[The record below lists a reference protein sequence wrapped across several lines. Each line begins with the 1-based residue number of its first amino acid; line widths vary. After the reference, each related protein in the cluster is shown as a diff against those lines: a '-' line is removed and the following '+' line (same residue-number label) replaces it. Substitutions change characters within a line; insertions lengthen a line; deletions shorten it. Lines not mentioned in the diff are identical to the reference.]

1 MKLMDAEQ
9 WSFAGKWTDWCKFG
23 SGAKKNLKGGKEEAT
38 KALSDKEIQLL
49 QEAWDQANKAITSL
63 KKSASTALSSENPTA
78 QQLAKQAKEVA
89 NNVSVG
95 SLRAIDAM
103 LWGDRNEFT
112 VEQAK
117 EDMVKCASDLIQV
130 VKTDKEVRAIS
141 KVKCL
146 K

>member
-1 MKLMDAEQ
+1 MGPGQQGYHE
-9 WSFAGKWTDWCKFG
+9 F
-23 SGAKKNLKGGKEEAT
+23 E
-38 KALSDKEIQLL
+38 
-49 QEAWDQANKAITSL
+49 
-63 KKSASTALSSENPTA
+63 KSASTALSSENPTA

-117 EDMVKCASDLIQV
+117 EDMVKCACDLIQV
-130 VKTDKEVRAIS
+130 VKTDKEIRAIS
-141 KVKCL
+141 KVKCSKWGSL
-146 K
+146 SCFR